1 MTAKSYIALADRS
14 VIALAGD
21 DTRTFLQGLVTN
33 DVEAV
38 TPERAIYAAL
48 LTPQGKYLHDF
59 FLFEVSGTL
68 YLDCEG
74 GRRDDL
80 MRRLTMYRL
89 RSKVTIADADRR
101 FAIFALIG
109 DGAAGAAGLA
119 GAPGAAAAFAGGI
132 AFTDPRHGGA
142 GARCA
147 VPPQGAEE
155 ALARAG
161 FAAGSRDQYERLR
174 IALALPDG
182 SRDLLVERS
191 LPLDFGFAE
200 LNGVDFGK
208 GCFIG
213 QEVTSRI
220 RNRGLVRRRLLP
232 VAIEGAVPEPGTRV
246 MRGTIDAGEMCSAA
260 DDAGLALIRLDVLE
274 DVEQKGGA
282 LTAGEARLTPLPV
295 RADP

>member
-1 MTAKSYIALADRS
+1 MTEKSYIALADRS
-14 VIALAGD
+14 VIALGGD
-21 DTRTFLQGLVTN
+21 DTRSFLQGLVTN

-38 TPERAIYAAL
+38 TPERAVYAAL

-89 RSKVTIADADRR
+89 RSKVTITDADRR

-109 DGAAGAAGLA
+109 DGAPTAAGLS
-119 GAPGAAAAFAGGI
+119 GDPGTATPFAGGI
-132 AFTDPRHGGA
+132 AFRDPRHGGA

-147 VPPQGAEE
+147 LPPQGAGE
-155 ALARAG
+155 ALVRAG

-174 IALALPDG
+174 FALALPDG

-208 GCFIG
+208 GCYIG

-246 MRGTIDAGEMCSAA
+246 MRDTIDAGEMCSAA
-260 DDAGLALIRLDVLE
+260 GDAGLALIRLDVLK
-274 DVEQKGGA
+274 DVAEKGGA
-282 LTAGEARLTPLPV
+282 LTAGASRLTPLPV